1 MDIAA
6 LERAYNPRARTKN
19 FQEYFDRYDARSRE
33 ALAKVDGYLDVPY
46 GPHEKQKMDIFRA
59 RGASK
64 AVLMFIHGGFWRA
77 FDKRSFNFLAP
88 ELTRAGVTFANI
100 NYGLCP
106 AASLEELVRHVLQA
120 GAWLY
125 RNASNF
131 GGHPQ
136 RLYVAGHSAG
146 GHLTAMLLAA
156 LWPVFARDLPKK
168 VFQGGLAVSGLF
180 DLRPLAG
187 AAFLKPEVNF
197 DLAVARRCS
206 PVLMPPA
213 TDARLWTCVGKD
225 EPQGLIEQNAQI
237 GKAWKEVLA
246 GDIAMPGDNHFS
258 VLEKLADPASPLFK
272 GALRMMGIG

>member
-6 LERAYNPRARTKN
+6 LELAYNPRARTKN
-19 FQEYFDRYDARSRE
+19 FQEYFDRGEARSRE
-33 ALAKVDGYLDVPY
+33 ALSKLDGYLDVPY
-46 GPHEKQKMDIFRA
+46 GPHEQQKMDIFRA
-59 RGASK
+59 RVPSK
-64 AVLMFIHGGFWRA
+64 AVLMFIHGGYWRVL
-77 FDKRSFNFLAP
+77 DKRPFNFLAP

-100 NYGLCP
+100 NYGLSP
-106 AASLEELVRHVLQA
+106 AVSLEEIVRHVLQA

-156 LWPVFARDLPKK
+156 LWPAFARDLPQK
-168 VFQGGLAVSGLF
+168 VFRGGLAISGVF

-206 PVLMPPA
+206 PILMPPA
-213 TDARLWTCVGKD
+213 TDAKLWTSVGSD
-225 EPQGLIEQNAQI
+225 EPPGFAEQNAAM
-237 GKAWKEVLA
+237 GKAWKNVLG
-246 GDIAMPGDNHFS
+246 GDIPMPGENHFS
-258 VLEKLADPASPLFK
+258 VIEKLADPSSPLFN
-272 GALRMMGIG
+272 GALRMMGIA

>member
-1 MDIAA
+1 MDAA
-6 LERAYNPRARTKN
+6 AIELAYNPRARTAN
-19 FQEYFDRYDARSRE
+19 FQEYFDRNDARSRE
-33 ALAKVDGYLDVPY
+33 ALGGLDGYLDVPY
-46 GPHEKQKMDIFRA
+46 GPHAAQKMDIFRA
-59 RGASK
+59 RGESK

-77 FDKRSFNFLAP
+77 LDKRPFSFLAP

-106 AASLEELVRHVLQA
+106 AVTLEEIVRQVLQA

-131 GGHPQ
+131 GGDPR

-156 LWPVFARDLPKK
+156 LWPVFAPDLPRK
-168 VFQGGLAVSGLF
+168 VFQGGLAVSGVF

-206 PVLMPPA
+206 PIIMPPA
-213 TDARLWTCVGKD
+213 TDAKLWTCVGGD
-225 EPQGLIEQNAQI
+225 EPQGFLDQHALVAKE
-237 GKAWKEVLA
+237 WKKVLA
-246 GDIAMPGDNHFS
+246 GEIPMPGDNHFS
-258 VLEKLADPASPLFK
+258 VIERLADASSPLFR

>member
-1 MDIAA
+1 MDPAA
-6 LERAYNPRARTKN
+6 INLAYNPRAQIAN
-19 FQEYFDRYDARSRE
+19 FQEYFDRGETRSRE
-33 ALAKVDGYLDVPY
+33 ALAKVEGYLDVPY

-64 AVLMFIHGGFWRA
+64 AVLMFIHGGYWRVL
-77 FDKRSFNFLAP
+77 DKRPFNFLAP

-106 AASLEELVRHVLQA
+106 AVSLEELVRHVLQA

-131 GGHPQ
+131 GGNPH

-146 GHLTAMLLAA
+146 GHLTALLLAA

-168 VFQGGLAVSGLF
+168 VFQGGLAISGVF

-197 DLAVARRCS
+197 DLAIARRCS
-206 PVLMPPA
+206 PIDMPPA
-213 TDARLWTCVGKD
+213 TDARLWTAVGGD
-225 EPQGLIEQNAQI
+225 EQQGFIEQNARM
-237 GKAWKEVLA
+237 GKAWKSVLG

-258 VLEKLADPASPLFK
+258 VIEKLADPSSPLFK